1 MADMDKQAQL
11 VDALMYLV
19 NGLVEGRYGK
29 GDDIEPESFHD
40 DLMEVVE
47 DDIPRITGYGA

>member
-29 GDDIEPESFHD
+29 GDDIDPEAFHD

>member
-1 MADMDKQAQL
+1 MPDMDKQSQL

-29 GDDIEPESFHD
+29 GDDIDPEAFHD